1 MEPALKKR
9 KVGIDKESKT
19 EILKEGD
26 EERETAPKETATK
39 ETTTPKET
47 TSNVSDVIERLIK
60 CFRKAGRNSQRRGYY
75 LRNSSIQT

>member
-39 ETTTPKET
+39 ETTTPKRDDVERVRRYRTFDKVLQKRQEET
-47 TSNVSDVIERLIK
+47 
-60 CFRKAGRNSQRRGYY
+60 RKGGGT
-75 LRNSSIQT
+75 I